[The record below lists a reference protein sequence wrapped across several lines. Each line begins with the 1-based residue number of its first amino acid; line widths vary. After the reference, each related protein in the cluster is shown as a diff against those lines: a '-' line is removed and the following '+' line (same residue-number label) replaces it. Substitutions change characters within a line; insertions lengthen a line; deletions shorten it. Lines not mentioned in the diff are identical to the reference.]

1 MDRTERFY
9 HIDRLLNERRV
20 VPVQVFLDELEVS
33 LATFKRDLEYLRE
46 RFNAPIVWDRD
57 AGGYR
62 FEAPASGPRY
72 ELPGLWFNPS
82 EVIALL
88 TMQQLLKN
96 LEPGLLS
103 GHVEPLL
110 TRLRA
115 ILGEG
120 ELPIED
126 IDKRIRF
133 HRQAGRTHDSQHF
146 TPIATAVL
154 QRRRLTIEH
163 YVRSRDESVKRE
175 VSPQRLTFYREAWY
189 LDAWCHLRTEL
200 RSFALDAIK
209 NVALSK
215 EPAKEV
221 SDKDIARVLD
231 GGYGIYSGKEIEWA
245 ELEFTAEQAR
255 WVSKE
260 LWHPDQKGQL
270 LDDGRYRLKV
280 PFSNPTELAMDIM
293 RHVPAVKIIS
303 PRALITRIRELLK
316 SGLNSI

>member
-1 MDRTERFY
+1 MHESGDNY
-9 HIDRLLNERRV
+9 
-20 VPVQVFLDELEVS
+20 LDL
-33 LATFKRDLEYLRE
+33 FR
-46 RFNAPIVWDRD
+46 
-57 AGGYR
+57 
-62 FEAPASGPRY
+62 
-72 ELPGLWFNPS
+72 
-82 EVIALL
+82 
-88 TMQQLLKN
+88 
-96 LEPGLLS
+96 
-103 GHVEPLL
+103 
-110 TRLRA
+110 
-115 ILGEG
+115 
-120 ELPIED
+120 
-126 IDKRIRF
+126 
-133 HRQAGRTHDSQHF
+133 
-146 TPIATAVL
+146 
-154 QRRRLTIEH
+154 
-163 YVRSRDESVKRE
+163 KRE